1 VLSPSPVPTPL
12 TATSSAA
19 APSPSLAIAPT
30 PVPAPAP
37 VSARVPIPALAP
49 AFVPGPASA
58 PTSTLEPGHLHEAAP
73 INRPTAAQEDDDQEH
88 TSAETVSLSGQTGEN
103 IVIDDDEG
111 GEEGVASLSTAPQ
124 GNQLRAAS
132 PAPLPL
138 ASSNQERDS
147 DARVADVR
155 RAIEVSMRSVFGAVL
170 GIRVPVTSARK
181 ATPAVQLSRTA
192 AVNPAILT
200 VDVLASSPGHLDLP
214 ARHLQQSRSNVAKSE
229 EGATSGSPVSALAG
243 AAASLP
249 PPASAD
255 ERVWSRRSGSF
266 TTKAAVDAADEFEAV
281 AAATLFRAG
290 PLSPSALS
298 VAQTVISPV
307 TDQSRGDGGVE
318 STVISDVSGGVTAL
332 SPSLYVNESVR
343 SEASDS
349 SSSSNKISMT
359 AEAGAVPPLT
369 QSARPGPTDDD
380 DGVESSYPRT
390 VRAEKQ
396 DEDVLLDV

>member
-1 VLSPSPVPTPL
+1 
-12 TATSSAA
+12 
-19 APSPSLAIAPT
+19 
-30 PVPAPAP
+30 
-37 VSARVPIPALAP
+37 
-49 AFVPGPASA
+49 
-58 PTSTLEPGHLHEAAP
+58 LHEAAP
-73 INRPTAAQEDDDQEH
+73 INRPALAQEDDDQEH

-170 GIRVPVTSARK
+170 GIRAPVPSARK

-229 EGATSGSPVSALAG
+229 EGATSGSPVSALVG

-281 AAATLFRAG
+281 AAAALFQAG
-290 PLSPSALS
+290 GTAGALSPSALS

-307 TDQSRGDGGVE
+307 TDQSRGDGGDE

-332 SPSLYVNESVR
+332 SPSLHVNESVR
-343 SEASDS
+343 SEVSDS

-359 AEAGAVPPLT
+359 AEAGAAPPLA

-380 DGVESSYPRT
+380 DGVESSYART